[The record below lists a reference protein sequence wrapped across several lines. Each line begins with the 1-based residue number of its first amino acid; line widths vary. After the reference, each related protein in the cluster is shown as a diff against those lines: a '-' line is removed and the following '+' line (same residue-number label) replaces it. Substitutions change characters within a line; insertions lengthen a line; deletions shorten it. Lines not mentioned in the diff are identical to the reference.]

1 MSDDPYSQGLRAK
14 SYDDNIYEKGTENY
28 EEFYRGFTQRMRR
41 GYIPPSQRP
50 VYYAQNDLKGSRII
64 KSDSSPKA
72 NSYKDA
78 KMK

>member
-1 MSDDPYSQGLRAK
+1 MSNDPYRQGLRSK
-14 SYDDNIYEKGTENY
+14 SYDDNIYEEGTDNY
-28 EEFYRGFTQRMRR
+28 EEFYRGFTQRIRR

-50 VYYAQNDLKGSRII
+50 VYYAQDDLKGSRII
-64 KSDSSPKA
+64 KSDLSPTA